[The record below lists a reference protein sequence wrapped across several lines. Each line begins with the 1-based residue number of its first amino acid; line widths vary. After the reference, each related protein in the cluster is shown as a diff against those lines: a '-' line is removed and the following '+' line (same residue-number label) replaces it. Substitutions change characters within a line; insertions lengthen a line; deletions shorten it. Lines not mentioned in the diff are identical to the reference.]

1 MYDIHDIEQGKTY
14 ACKFKIEIM
23 LDTLGRPMG
32 IDDTPFDA
40 PGLYEGIG
48 VIKIRDI
55 ENKQVTGIRKTH
67 SKWGE
72 IKIIN
77 NKVDALNM
85 MQNLRI

>member
-55 ENKQVTGIRKTH
+55 ENKQVQIVDEKTGKEFVLSFDDI
-67 SKWGE
+67 WD
-72 IKIIN
+72 
-77 NKVDALNM
+77 VDDAVIAND
-85 MQNLRI
+85 

>member
-1 MYDIHDIEQGKTY
+1 MYNIHDIEQGKTY

-55 ENKQVTGIRKTH
+55 ENKQVQVVDEKTGKEFVLSFDDI
-67 SKWGE
+67 WD
-72 IKIIN
+72 
-77 NKVDALNM
+77 VDDAVIAND
-85 MQNLRI
+85 

>member
-55 ENKQVTGIRKTH
+55 ENKQVQVVDEKTGKEFVLSFDDI
-67 SKWGE
+67 WD
-72 IKIIN
+72 
-77 NKVDALNM
+77 VDDAVIAND
-85 MQNLRI
+85 

>member
-32 IDDTPFDA
+32 IDEAPFLGV
-40 PGLYEGIG
+40 PSLYEGIG

-55 ENKQVTGIRKTH
+55 ENKQVQVVDEKTGKEFVLSFDDI
-67 SKWGE
+67 WD
-72 IKIIN
+72 
-77 NKVDALNM
+77 VDDAVIAND
-85 MQNLRI
+85 